1 MYHMLVIRRK
11 MSTEYLHTWCQY
23 VRDVVQHPPGPSI
36 HVWDK
41 KCCYQI
47 SDPVSSQL
55 SHNITTTTIL
65 SSVSSNIIW
74 NVGDAAAHIKTRIMI
89 RQGRN
94 ICTLC
99 LHYHSYLEKYLR
111 EVDKDT

>member
-23 VRDVVQHPPGPSI
+23 EPSI

-55 SHNITTTTIL
+55 SHNITTTTTIL

-111 EVDKDT
+111 EVDKDTRYIFGSWF